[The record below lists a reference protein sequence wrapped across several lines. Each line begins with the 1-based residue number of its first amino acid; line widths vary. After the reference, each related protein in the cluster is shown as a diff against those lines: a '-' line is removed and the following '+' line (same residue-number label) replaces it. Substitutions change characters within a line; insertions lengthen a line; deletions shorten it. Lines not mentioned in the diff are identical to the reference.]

1 MQSGQDEIKKTMKIL
16 SCFLFAETSTSQD
29 QPQEV
34 IASSETNEEL
44 VTAKGSPS
52 SNTFPGKILFFFM
65 FKTYNMSIASDV
77 SMHF

>member
-34 IASSETNEEL
+34 IASSETDEEL

-52 SNTFPGKILFFFM
+52 RNTLPGHELVIFIF
-65 FKTYNMSIASDV
+65 
-77 SMHF
+77 